1 MPMSGD
7 LPIVPLSRWNRSV
20 DVSVM
25 TLEKFNS
32 HVNGWM
38 SSWMI
43 ELDYFQV
50 ASEERA
56 ASSGGPAPSADLK
69 PLFPIVAVVTDELHI
84 MGDRVRGYLLECTMI
99 KLKGLRRRQ
108 LELGQ
113 LPLQVLA
120 LSATLPNLDQVG
132 RWLDASV
139 HKEASLTLSHPL
151 DIHLV
156 LDREVFCLNPYG
168 SASGLSEFL
177 ASAAPKP
184 LPPFPKS
191 LCAQSPGQSQTYFF
205 IYASIRRA
213 FLDPISES
221 PTEEAFCQAIRGFQV
236 LVFCPTKLWCERMAL
251 GLTDALLQF
260 AERDS
265 PSIRAAVTSLI
276 GARHPELWKSSRRM
290 RASNIIRENAY
301 LEGRSNLMSPSNES
315 SSKLSA
321 CVERGTAW
329 HHSSLTASEKHLVEK
344 GYRGGDLFA
353 LFATS
358 TLAVGVTLPARR
370 VVIRSPVVGAEALD
384 PASFRQMIGRAG
396 RSGTLR
402 NEQQMGEVFILG
414 VDECAKQ
421 IGTSK
426 EAQLEFLEVLLGP
439 VPAIQS
445 CLSDQRLVRLTLE
458 LLTIGLWRSSA
469 HLYQALFRDSL
480 WGVQQEDA
488 LISVKD
494 RQRSIVERVDR
505 CVKYLQAHSMI
516 RGFNE
521 RWSVYQ
527 SAFRSPIVLIRFFLH
542 LISPPGLNE
551 TANNSV
557 DVSRDPSIIFF
568 PKQYRIFNTCIAPH
582 LKESAGSGPKG
593 STFDEIVQSLSD
605 SSDSLRIP
613 HNASRQEDAPS
624 DPRSMPI
631 RWTSIAY
638 ACVEAS
644 LHPAKALEITADLL
658 KASLMGVHTTRDIHL
673 LFIVMDCSYHFPVKW
688 DKLDSFLK
696 FLSNG
701 STASTDLYKKQTR
714 QHLPPV
720 AERLGDSAVGETE
733 ALLRRN
739 IDMYL
744 GGKSLDLSHGP
755 LAPKDP
761 EHHDR
766 ILPLMKALG
775 ISATWVAYIVRTP
788 MLDKIKNWNL
798 VQYHDRL
805 LHGDVR
811 LDVLLTLYLVSNH
824 KRFYMA
830 MVMSD
835 FLAMD
840 RTLPSLAAKYSVP
853 VNAILALKTNTIHSC
868 GSIST
873 FAKRVGMSGLSAM
886 LRDVGE
892 RLASTLDVTA
902 LPPHCLQL
910 LEVDMVFGYR
920 AVAFYSAG
928 VDSVQKLAE
937 TSINDI
943 FQITMSCARHSNNQ
957 ENEALDSAETRRR
970 LWEMAVG
977 IQKSSRGIIMAEL
990 ESEMLS
996 ILPPSL
1002 VEGDGL
1008 DEVQLNENDRQ
1019 LMVEEWLMAEDDG
1032 EEQSRSDSSS
1042 STLDLGSI
1050 EAFGE
1055 EFDFLRMKR
1064 IEKSEALVEARRMS
1078 LETLQLSE
1086 TDGDF
1091 R

>member
-1 MPMSGD
+1 
-7 LPIVPLSRWNRSV
+7 
-20 DVSVM
+20 
-25 TLEKFNS
+25 
-32 HVNGWM
+32 
-38 SSWMI
+38 
-43 ELDYFQV
+43 
-50 ASEERA
+50 
-56 ASSGGPAPSADLK
+56 
-69 PLFPIVAVVTDELHI
+69 
-84 MGDRVRGYLLECTMI
+84 
-99 KLKGLRRRQ
+99 
-108 LELGQ
+108 
-113 LPLQVLA
+113 
-120 LSATLPNLDQVG
+120 
-132 RWLDASV
+132 
-139 HKEASLTLSHPL
+139 
-151 DIHLV
+151 
-156 LDREVFCLNPYG
+156 
-168 SASGLSEFL
+168 
-177 ASAAPKP
+177 
-184 LPPFPKS
+184 
-191 LCAQSPGQSQTYFF
+191 
-205 IYASIRRA
+205 
-213 FLDPISES
+213 
-221 PTEEAFCQAIRGFQV
+221 
-236 LVFCPTKLWCERMAL
+236 
-251 GLTDALLQF
+251 
-260 AERDS
+260 
-265 PSIRAAVTSLI
+265 
-276 GARHPELWKSSRRM
+276 
-290 RASNIIRENAY
+290 
-301 LEGRSNLMSPSNES
+301 MSPSNES

-811 LDVLLTLYLVSNH
+811 LDVLLTLSLVSNH

-835 FLAMD
+835 FLVSD
-840 RTLPSLAAKYSVP
+840 RP
-853 VNAILALKTNTIHSC
+853 
-868 GSIST
+868 
-873 FAKRVGMSGLSAM
+873 
-886 LRDVGE
+886 LRLTAPQGDGPH
-892 RLASTLDVTA
+892 TA
-902 LPPHCLQL
+902 LPRRQVLRAGQCHLSAQDEYDTQL
-910 LEVDMVFGYR
+910 WLHQHVREEGGHERPERDAQGRGR
-920 AVAFYSAG
+920 AAGLHARRHGAPSALPAAAG
-928 VDSVQKLAE
+928 GRHGLRLPRGGLLLRRGGLRAE
-937 TSINDI
+937 TGRDLDQRHLPDHDELRPPQQQSGERG
-943 FQITMSCARHSNNQ
+943 ARLGRDPP
-957 ENEALDSAETRRR
+957 EAL
-970 LWEMAVG
+970 
-977 IQKSSRGIIMAEL
+977 
-990 ESEMLS
+990 
-996 ILPPSL
+996 
-1002 VEGDGL
+1002 GDGRGHPKVFPW
-1008 DEVQLNENDRQ
+1008 DHHGRARVRD
-1019 LMVEEWLMAEDDG
+1019 VEYPPTFPRGGGW
-1032 EEQSRSDSSS
+1032 
-1042 STLDLGSI
+1042 
-1050 EAFGE
+1050 
-1055 EFDFLRMKR
+1055 
-1064 IEKSEALVEARRMS
+1064 AR
-1078 LETLQLSE
+1078 
-1086 TDGDF
+1086 
-1091 R
+1091 